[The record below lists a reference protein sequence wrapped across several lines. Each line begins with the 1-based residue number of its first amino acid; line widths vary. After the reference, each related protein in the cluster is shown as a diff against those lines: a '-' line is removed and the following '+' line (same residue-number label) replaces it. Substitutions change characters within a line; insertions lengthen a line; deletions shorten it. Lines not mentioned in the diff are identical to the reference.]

1 MQLWWWWVRI
11 ATIWWVST
19 ELRQE
24 LGWEGGPGS
33 PSRLPPPVPLLHTCN
48 RVHWVV
54 NQENYSTNM
63 HDNVGKYI
71 WQLAQ
76 IHLTIK
82 KKYKGIY
89 QCHCSYTVHF
99 IKFHCSGCSTTTVG
113 LNEFFCIA
121 CLNFRE
127 IDRKWLYNINTV
139 ERFGRPLY
147 SKAGWFLICWKSTI
161 WIYWMPCIFS
171 LPQTFMF
178 CCLWVK
184 YTLRI
189 LAKVAGAAQN
199 CNTVATFENDNQ
211 LFPFPNIFPF
221 KSGKIPRGF
230 DRQILI
236 IINWTKKWLFSA
248 I

>member
-1 MQLWWWWVRI
+1 MLNNNSGTQWIFLLCLF
-11 ATIWWVST
+11 
-19 ELRQE
+19 ELSQ
-24 LGWEGGPGS
+24 
-33 PSRLPPPVPLLHTCN
+33 
-48 RVHWVV
+48 
-54 NQENYSTNM
+54 
-63 HDNVGKYI
+63 D
-71 WQLAQ
+71 
-76 IHLTIK
+76 
-82 KKYKGIY
+82 
-89 QCHCSYTVHF
+89 
-99 IKFHCSGCSTTTVG
+99 
-113 LNEFFCIA
+113 
-121 CLNFRE
+121 FRE

-147 SKAGWFLICWKSTI
+147 SEAGWFLICWKSTI

-236 IINWTKKWLFSA
+236 IINWTKKMVVFCDLIVS
-248 I
+248 